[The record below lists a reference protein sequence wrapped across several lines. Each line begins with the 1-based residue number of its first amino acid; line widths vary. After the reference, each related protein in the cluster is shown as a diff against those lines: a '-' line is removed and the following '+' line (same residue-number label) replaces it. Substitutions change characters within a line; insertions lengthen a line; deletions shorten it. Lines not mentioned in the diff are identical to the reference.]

1 MPDAVKERKS
11 RAKIGFRTVERVG
24 HNIGLFVLRGRRI
37 KPEAHIEI
45 GVLLRGNLKSKSVRF
60 EGRAQ
65 RRLCVPPHKDRIQWI
80 GGDRMLR
87 RGWLSGMIMGPS
99 VQDEKE
105 RMEERI
111 LIMGPV

>member
-1 MPDAVKERKS
+1 
-11 RAKIGFRTVERVG
+11 
-24 HNIGLFVLRGRRI
+24 
-37 KPEAHIEI
+37 
-45 GVLLRGNLKSKSVRF
+45 
-60 EGRAQ
+60 
-65 RRLCVPPHKDRIQWI
+65 
-80 GGDRMLR
+80 MLR